1 MVSTLCKA
9 PISVSDNDTQASSIT
24 GRHTLG
30 ADAQMS
36 RLRRSRNR
44 PSYVELVPSDASDD
58 EAEEDDDEVWDPES
72 DVTDIV
78 DNDEDFED
86 AAQSSA
92 NEEANDGD
100 DFVDVDIESEPT
112 LVPRRRSHL
121 PPKQDKVLDLNLPPL
136 NNISEIIEDMTS
148 RAVEL
153 GLSQLLNEL
162 KDHPINIATMC
173 SGTESLLLFL

>member
-1 MVSTLCKA
+1 
-9 PISVSDNDTQASSIT
+9 
-24 GRHTLG
+24 
-30 ADAQMS
+30 MS

-78 DNDEDFED
+78 DDDEDFED